1 MIDSSDILTA
11 RILIVDDQE
20 ANVRDLKRILATAGY
35 TSVASTTDPREVCN
49 LHHKNRYHLILL
61 DLQKPGLDGFG
72 VMEALKEIETED
84 YLPVL
89 AITAQPAH
97 KLRALKAGAKDF
109 IGKPFDQAEILVR
122 IHNMLEVR
130 LLQIEAKNY
139 SEFLEQMVDERT
151 ATLRDSEELFRQA
164 VEACPCAMLMTDHAS
179 NMVMVNTEIE
189 RLFGYPRD
197 ELIGHPIEILV
208 PTGLRSRHVEDHAD
222 FSAHTKTRRIGS
234 GHDLFGLRKNG
245 SEFPIEVG
253 LNPFHTGAGPLVL
266 SVIVDISERKRIERL
281 KDEFVSTVSHE
292 LRTPL
297 TSISGSLGLLVG
309 GGAGKLPSAAERLL
323 TIAQANSQRLVR
335 LLNDILDVE
344 KIESGK
350 VTFDLERIE
359 VRPLVEQAIESIRG
373 FAEGYGIP
381 IQLEDGPASAEV
393 YADSYRLM
401 QVITNLLSNAIK
413 FSPSGGKVVVE
424 IEKAID
430 TVRISVCDHGH
441 GIPEDFK
448 RRVFE
453 KFAQADTSD
462 ARQKGGTGLGLS
474 IVKEIVTRLGG
485 EVSFDD
491 APGGGTIF
499 RVALPTWESAVGKSD
514 SIGRSSG
521 AQMPPRENHIGMAA
535 ADSPSIAPVVGSQ

>member
-1 MIDSSDILTA
+1 MIDSSTILNA

-20 ANVRDLKRILATAGY
+20 ANVRLLKRILATAGY
-35 TSVASTTDPREVCN
+35 ASVASTTDPREVCD

-164 VEACPCAMLMTDHAS
+164 VEACPCAMLMTDHAG
-179 NMVMVNTEIE
+179 NIVMVNTEIE
-189 RLFGYPRD
+189 RLFGYTRD
-197 ELIGHPIEILV
+197 ELIGQPIETLV
-208 PTGLRSRHVEDHAD
+208 PTGLRNRHVQDSAD
-222 FSAHTKTRRIGS
+222 FSTHTKTRRIGS

-245 SEFPIEVG
+245 GEFPIEVG
-253 LNPFHTGAGPLVL
+253 LNPFHTGEGLLVL
-266 SVIVDISERKRIERL
+266 SVIVDTSERKRIERL

-297 TSISGSLGLLVG
+297 TSISGSLGLLI
-309 GGAGKLPSAAERLL
+309 GGATGKLPDAAERLL
-323 TIAQANSQRLVR
+323 MIAQTNSQRLVR
-335 LLNDILDVE
+335 LLNDILDIE

-350 VTFDLERIE
+350 VAFDLERIA
-359 VRPLVEQAIESIRG
+359 VRPLIEQAVESIRG

-381 IQLEDGPASAEV
+381 IRLEPGTASAEV
-393 YADSYRLM
+393 YADSYRLL

-413 FSPSGGKVVVE
+413 FSPPGQEVVVA
-424 IEKAID
+424 IEKTAD
-430 TVRISVCDHGH
+430 TVRISLRDHGH
-441 GIPEDFK
+441 GILENFK
-448 RRVFE
+448 AHIFE
-453 KFAQADTSD
+453 KFAQADASD

-485 EVSFDD
+485 EVSFED

-499 RVALPTWESAVGKSD
+499 HVTLPSLSTTATAAKTLAVRRVGNEIRPQACPAEAPAV
-514 SIGRSSG
+514 
-521 AQMPPRENHIGMAA
+521 P
-535 ADSPSIAPVVGSQ
+535 